1 MNAEDFDHS
10 VRVHWLSLFLLFKN
24 ALRYCSRVNDSFKQ
38 QATKCSSAKNK
49 LYHIEFKDWR
59 ANSVDLDEVA
69 HHEPPHQD
77 LHCLHNDEPPHLD
90 LHCLH
95 IQLFS
100 SLVLRVYLV
109 LIDMAY
115 NCFNKFLS
123 QLEKL
128 DM

>member
-10 VRVHWLSLFLLFKN
+10 VRVHWLSLVLLFKN
-24 ALRYCSRVNDSFKQ
+24 ALRYLSRVNDSFKKQ
-38 QATKCSSAKNK
+38 TTKCSSAKKSKKVKSK

-59 ANSVDLDEVA
+59 ANSVDLGEVA

-77 LHCLHNDEPPHLD
+77 LHCLQS
-90 LHCLH
+90 
-95 IQLFS
+95 QLFS
-100 SLVLRVYLV
+100 SLVLRVYFV